1 MREQSLTRE
10 EIAKLCSLHKGID
23 LDEEG
28 GDQGSECDEED
39 KRYGRSDVTPAV
51 HLLAPLGETASLREM
66 VMIPSF
72 RGGISMI
79 NAESGAQTHKRLL
92 VKEDL
97 DEDGL
102 LRAIRENFNEV

>member
-1 MREQSLTRE
+1 MRGQSLTQE

-28 GDQGSECDEED
+28 GDRGFQCDEKD
-39 KRYGRSDVTPAV
+39 KRYGHSDVTPVV
-51 HLLAPLGETASLREM
+51 HMLAPLGETASLREM

-79 NAESGAQTHKRLL
+79 KAESGAQTHKRLL

-97 DEDGL
+97 EEDGL
-102 LRAIRENFNEV
+102 LRAIRENFNKV